1 MIRLAI
7 NIMRTELAIKT
18 QKAKM
23 KMMKHHEYFDENDSG
38 DTETNKAS
46 ATPQNITRY
55 WDHRCYKFFEFKANE
70 NHKWTKE

>member
-55 WDHRCYKFFEFKANE
+55 
-70 NHKWTKE
+70 